1 MPKECFLVTAYC
13 DTDLKK
19 EVLKNTLQKLKK
31 YNKDI
36 ILFSHYP
43 VEQDSNNLTNY
54 TIKY

>member
-19 EVLKNTLQKLKK
+19 KVLKDTLQKLIQ

-43 VEQDSNNLTNY
+43 VESDSND
-54 TIKY
+54 